1 MKVRLNKV
9 LRFLSNTKRKGAKYC
24 HLVCFIQRRDT
35 ETRMNSA
42 PTKRNRSSSLVM
54 SMGLT
59 NVSMESFFLFMYTI
73 VLW

>member
-1 MKVRLNKV
+1 MTVENTPDFIRHTAKGDKI
-9 LRFLSNTKRKGAKYC
+9 LSSNF
-24 HLVCFIQRRDT
+24 FIQRKET

-59 NVSMESFFLFMYTI
+59 NVSMESFFLFMYTT